1 MKLLC
6 YGDSNT
12 YGYDGAM
19 VFGGRF
25 APELCWPALLGRA
38 LGCETVNCGLNG
50 RRVPRFERQIETDLA
65 LLRRHAPGDVVI
77 VMLGTN
83 DLLTETS
90 PEDTAAHM
98 RAFLKALMRQMP
110 ESAVLLCAPPSA
122 AAFDPGYAEGFET
135 LAALY
140 GELAEELGVLFADA
154 SRWGIPMGP
163 DGVHFTERG
172 HRLFAA
178 KMSQTLRM
186 LMR

>member
-25 APELCWPALLGRA
+25 APELCWPGLLGRA
-38 LGCETVNCGLNG
+38 LGVETVNCGLNG
-50 RRVPRFERQIETDLA
+50 RRVPRAARQIETDLA
-65 LLRRHAPGDVVI
+65 LLRRHAPCELVI

-90 PEDTAAHM
+90 PENTAEYM
-98 RAFLKALMRQMP
+98 RAFLGELGRQMP
-110 ESAVLLCAPPSA
+110 ESAVLLCAPPVVGDFGS
-122 AAFDPGYAEGFET
+122 GYAEGFES

-140 GELAEELGVLFADA
+140 GELAQELGVLFADA

-186 LMR
+186 LLR

>member
-12 YGYDGAM
+12 YGYDGAA

-25 APELCWPALLGRA
+25 EPELCWPALLGRA
-38 LGCETVNCGLNG
+38 LGVEADNCGLNG
-50 RRVPRFERQIETDLA
+50 RRVPRFERQLEADLA
-65 LLRRHAPGDVVI
+65 LLRRHAPCELII

-83 DLLTETS
+83 DLLSEAS
-90 PEDTAAHM
+90 PEDTAEYM
-98 RAFLKALMRQMP
+98 RAFLSRLGREMP
-110 ESAVLLCAPPSA
+110 ESAVLLCAPPA
-122 AAFDPGYAEGFET
+122 VDAFEPEYEEGFQA

-140 GELAEELGVLFADA
+140 GRLAEELGVLFADA

-172 HRLFAA
+172 HRLFAV
-178 KMSQTLRM
+178 KMSQTLR
-186 LMR
+186 LLLR

>member
-38 LGCETVNCGLNG
+38 LGAETVNCGLNG
-50 RRVPRFERQIETDLA
+50 RRVPHYERQIETDLA
-65 LLRRHAPGDVVI
+65 LLRRHAPCDLVI

-83 DLLTETS
+83 DLLTEAS
-90 PEDTAAHM
+90 PEDTAEHM
-98 RAFLKALMRQMP
+98 CAFLKELMREMP
-110 ESAVLLCAPPSA
+110 ESAVLLCAPPAVGDFGS
-122 AAFDPGYAEGFET
+122 GYAEGFER
-135 LAALY
+135 LAVLY
-140 GELAEELGVLFADA
+140 GQLAEELGVLFADA

-163 DGVHFTERG
+163 DGVHFTDRG

-178 KMSQTLRM
+178 KMSQTLR
-186 LMR
+186 LPLR